1 MLVETLIRRCTGQ
14 LGERRREEPHF
25 LTISHEYCR
34 SKRFVE
40 RSLTWRVQRE
50 SGAGRFAMDPISG
63 GILVVLVAV
72 VVAVLLLGGFAIAV
86 FRGSRRD
93 DS

>member
-1 MLVETLIRRCTGQ
+1 
-14 LGERRREEPHF
+14 
-25 LTISHEYCR
+25 
-34 SKRFVE
+34 
-40 RSLTWRVQRE
+40 
-50 SGAGRFAMDPISG
+50 MDPISG